1 VQILNTL
8 VRTKMTTSN
17 LVAPSLNYATIAA
30 LTEGYLPADLRD
42 LVDRAIH
49 QGAMRTSAPSSVSN
63 FSALSILL
71 QR

>member
-1 VQILNTL
+1 
-8 VRTKMTTSN
+8 MTTSN

-49 QGAMRTSAPSSVSN
+49 QGAMRASGQSSVSS
-63 FSALSILL
+63 FFALSALL
-71 QR
+71 